1 MFSKKINR
9 VRDSELITE
18 EVTSQEVSAKR
29 VYLKI
34 DLNLTFFPI
43 PICVFIYYVLFII
56 LYIMLLTASPKQKN
70 VSRAAVNFGNS

>member
-34 DLNLTFFPI
+34 DLNLTFSLFQF
-43 PICVFIYYVLFII
+43 VHNFVHYVIDSEL
-56 LYIMLLTASPKQKN
+56 
-70 VSRAAVNFGNS
+70 